1 MGASVVLYDRQRRLI
16 GKVFT
21 DDHGEFK
28 LLGLT
33 PSLYS
38 VTVSLAS
45 FIPATKD
52 IVVQPGLRS
61 VMNVSLSTL
70 FSTIQFG
77 YPSLESG
84 NIMTD
89 DWKWVLRSASSTRP
103 VLRFI
108 DPDPLAQPPSST
120 NTRASVFSDTRG
132 IVSVSAGEGTLAVGS
147 GTEADL
153 GTTFALETA
162 LDGNSL
168 LQFAGNLGYGS
179 ATGVP
184 TAAFFTSYSRE
195 MATDTPVVSVTMRQ
209 ILMPGRVVSAMS
221 GPDAGSLPMIRSVS
235 ASVDDQYRP
244 TENITLLYGFTMDSV
259 SFVDHLNYYS
269 PYARLKYAID
279 PNTNLEFAY
288 SSGNARPDQGG
299 AASEDGSLQ
308 RDIAALGVFP
318 RMSLLDGRSQI
329 QRGQEYEIVYTHKSG
344 SRAYSASVYRQ
355 YITNAAITMSS
366 PAGLFPTD
374 VLPDVFSG
382 SSVFNVGN
390 FQNNGCTVS
399 ATQNL
404 GSRSSVSIIYGDTGA
419 LTADGRA
426 LVSNSPDDLRH
437 MIHAGRRQVAA
448 TRFSTTVPKAG
459 THVMA
464 SYQWMGDSRV
474 VMEGNLYSAD
484 SMQPLPGF
492 NVFIRQPIPGFGRHV
507 EATAD
512 IRNMLAQGYLPFNV
526 AGGQQVLL
534 VQNPRSVRGGLSFT
548 F

>member
-1 MGASVVLYDRQRRLI
+1 MG
-16 GKVFT
+16 
-21 DDHGEFK
+21 
-28 LLGLT
+28 
-33 PSLYS
+33 
-38 VTVSLAS
+38 
-45 FIPATKD
+45 
-52 IVVQPGLRS
+52 
-61 VMNVSLSTL
+61 
-70 FSTIQFG
+70 
-77 YPSLESG
+77 
-84 NIMTD
+84 
-89 DWKWVLRSASSTRP
+89 
-103 VLRFI
+103 
-108 DPDPLAQPPSST
+108 
-120 NTRASVFSDTRG
+120 
-132 IVSVSAGEGTLAVGS
+132 
-147 GTEADL
+147 
-153 GTTFALETA
+153 
-162 LDGNSL
+162 
-168 LQFAGNLGYGS
+168 
-179 ATGVP
+179 
-184 TAAFFTSYSRE
+184 
-195 MATDTPVVSVTMRQ
+195 TDTPVVSVTMRQ
-209 ILMPGRVVSAMS
+209 ILMPGRVLPAMS
-221 GPDAGSLPMIRSVS
+221 GPDAGSLPTIRSVS

-244 TENITLLYGFTMDSV
+244 AENFTLLYGFTMDSV

-288 SSGNARPDQGG
+288 SSGNARPDQDS
-299 AASEDGSLQ
+299 AASGDGSLQ

-355 YITNAAITMSS
+355 FISDAAITMSS
-366 PAGLFPTD
+366 PAGLFASD

-399 ATQNL
+399 ATQDL

-419 LTADGRA
+419 LTADGRD

-448 TRFSTTVPKAG
+448 TRFSTTVPKTG

-484 SMQPLPGF
+484 SMQPLPGL
-492 NVFIRQPIPGFGRHV
+492 NVFVRQPIPGFHRHV